1 MLKMKNSKGA
11 YAMEKLKDI
20 FYNHFD
26 GVLIILVIGTM
37 FLVLNLRFSSLF
49 EINME
54 KQLLASIDVSAQLE
68 EARDSGKIEEEAVQP
83 VDQPNE
89 PEIIDAMGLVNLEI
103 PMGVTSYDIA
113 DQLLEHGIIEDTSI
127 FIDRLI
133 ELNITDRLN
142 YGTYELSPTM
152 DIDEIIDAMSK
163 NAASIAKESL
173 GTGTPVK
180 ISIPSGSSGDTI
192 ASILQD
198 QGLIEKKQDF
208 IQTAISM
215 KLDRYLLSGTYTLN
229 KGMDLE
235 EIVKIIAHRD

>member
-1 MLKMKNSKGA
+1 
-11 YAMEKLKDI
+11 MEKLKDI

-26 GVLIILVIGTM
+26 GVLMILVIGTM
-37 FLVLNLRFSSLF
+37 FLVLNFRFSSLF

-68 EARDSGKIEEEAVQP
+68 EARALGEIEEEPAQP
-83 VDQPNE
+83 IDQPNE
-89 PEIIDAMGLVNLEI
+89 PEIIDAMGLVTLEI

-142 YGTYELSPTM
+142 YGIYELSPAM
-152 DIDEIIDAMSK
+152 DIDEIIDSMSK

-180 ISIPSGSSGDTI
+180 ITIPQGSSGDTI

-198 QGLIEKKQDF
+198 QGLIEDKQAF
-208 IQTAISM
+208 VQTSIKM

>member
-1 MLKMKNSKGA
+1 
-11 YAMEKLKDI
+11 MEKLKDI

-26 GVLIILVIGTM
+26 GVLMILVIGTM

-68 EARDSGKIEEEAVQP
+68 EARDSGKIEEEP
-83 VDQPNE
+83 TPPIDQPNE
-89 PEIIDAMGLVNLEI
+89 PEIIDATGLVTLEI

-142 YGTYELSPTM
+142 YGTYELAPTM

-180 ISIPSGSSGDTI
+180 ITIPSGSSGDTI

-198 QGLIEKKQDF
+198 QGLIENKQDF
-208 IQTAISM
+208 IQSAINM

-229 KGMDLE
+229 KGMALE

>member
-1 MLKMKNSKGA
+1 
-11 YAMEKLKDI
+11 MEKLKDI

-26 GVLIILVIGTM
+26 GVLMILVVGIM

-54 KQLLASIDVSAQLE
+54 KQLLANIDVSEQLE
-68 EARDSGKIEEEAVQP
+68 AARESGEIDEAPAPSDEPS
-83 VDQPNE
+83 E
-89 PEIIDAMGLVNLEI
+89 PEIIDATGLVTIEI

-113 DQLLEHGIIEDTSI
+113 DKLLEHGIIEDTSI

-142 YGTYELSPTM
+142 YGSYEMSPTM
-152 DIDEIIDAMSK
+152 EIDEIIDIMSK
-163 NAASIAKESL
+163 NAATLAKESL

-180 ISIPSGSSGDTI
+180 ITIPQGSSGQTI

-198 QGLIEKKQDF
+198 QGLIEDKQSF
-208 IQTAISM
+208 IQTSMNM
-215 KLDRYLLSGTYTLN
+215 KLDRYLLPGTYTLN
-229 KGMDLE
+229 KGMAME

>member
-1 MLKMKNSKGA
+1 
-11 YAMEKLKDI
+11 MEKLKDI

-26 GVLIILVIGTM
+26 GVLMILVVGIM

-54 KQLLASIDVSAQLE
+54 KQLLANIDVSAQLE
-68 EARDSGKIEEEAVQP
+68 EAVQSGQIEEEPAPSEEPGQ
-83 VDQPNE
+83 
-89 PEIIDAMGLVNLEI
+89 PEIIDATGLVTIEI

-152 DIDEIIDAMSK
+152 EIDEIIDAMSK
-163 NAASIAKESL
+163 NAATLAKESL

-180 ISIPSGSSGDTI
+180 VNIPQGSSGQTI

-198 QGLIEKKQDF
+198 QGLIADKQAF
-208 IQTAISM
+208 IQKSMEM
-215 KLDRYLLSGTYTLN
+215 KLDRYLLPGTYTLN

>member
-1 MLKMKNSKGA
+1 
-11 YAMEKLKDI
+11 MEKLKDI

-26 GVLIILVIGTM
+26 GVLMILVVGIM

-54 KQLLASIDVSAQLE
+54 KQLLANIDVSEQLE
-68 EARDSGKIEEEAVQP
+68 AARESGEIEETPAPSDEP
-83 VDQPNE
+83 TE
-89 PEIIDAMGLVNLEI
+89 PEIIDATGLVTIEI

-113 DQLLEHGIIEDTSI
+113 DKLLEHGIIEDTSI

-142 YGTYELSPTM
+142 YGSYEMSPTM
-152 DIDEIIDAMSK
+152 EIDEIIDIMSK
-163 NAASIAKESL
+163 NAATLAKESL

-180 ISIPSGSSGDTI
+180 INIPQGSSGQTI

-198 QGLIEKKQDF
+198 QGLIADKQSF
-208 IQTAISM
+208 IQTSMDM
-215 KLDRYLLSGTYTLN
+215 KLDRYLLPGTYTLN
-229 KGMDLE
+229 KGMEME

>member
-1 MLKMKNSKGA
+1 
-11 YAMEKLKDI
+11 MEKLKDI

-26 GVLIILVIGTM
+26 GVLMILVIGIM

-54 KQLLASIDVSAQLE
+54 KQLLANIDVSEQLE
-68 EARDSGKIEEEAVQP
+68 AARESGEIEENPAPLDEP
-83 VDQPNE
+83 TE
-89 PEIIDAMGLVNLEI
+89 PEIIDATGLVTIEI

-113 DQLLEHGIIEDTSI
+113 DKLLEHGVIEDTSI

-142 YGTYELSPTM
+142 YGSYEMSPTM
-152 DIDEIIDAMSK
+152 EIDEIIDIMSK
-163 NAASIAKESL
+163 NAATLAKESL

-180 ISIPSGSSGDTI
+180 INIPQGSSGQTI

-198 QGLIEKKQDF
+198 QGLIADKQAF
-208 IQTAISM
+208 IQTSMDM
-215 KLDRYLLSGTYTLN
+215 KLDRYLLPGTYTLN
-229 KGMDLE
+229 KGMEME

>member
-1 MLKMKNSKGA
+1 
-11 YAMEKLKDI
+11 MEKLKDI

-26 GVLIILVIGTM
+26 GVLMILVIGTM
-37 FLVLNLRFSSLF
+37 FLVLNFRFSSLF

-68 EARDSGKIEEEAVQP
+68 EARALGEIEEEPTQP
-83 VDQPNE
+83 IDQPNE
-89 PEIIDAMGLVNLEI
+89 PEIIDAMGLVTLEI

-142 YGTYELSPTM
+142 YGIYELSPAM
-152 DIDEIIDAMSK
+152 DIDEIIDSMSK

-180 ISIPSGSSGDTI
+180 ITIPQGSSGDTI

-198 QGLIEKKQDF
+198 QGLIEDKQAF
-208 IQTAISM
+208 VQTSIKM

>member
-1 MLKMKNSKGA
+1 
-11 YAMEKLKDI
+11 MEKLKDI

-26 GVLIILVIGTM
+26 GVLMILVIGTM

-54 KQLLASIDVSAQLE
+54 KQLLANIDVSAQLE
-68 EARDSGKIEEEAVQP
+68 EARDSGKIEEEPVQP
-83 VDQPNE
+83 TDQLNE
-89 PEIIDAMGLVNLEI
+89 PEIIDAMGLVTLDI

-142 YGTYELSPTM
+142 YGTYELAPTM

-180 ISIPSGSSGDTI
+180 ITIPSGSSGDTI

-198 QGLIEKKQDF
+198 QGLIENKQDF
-208 IQTAISM
+208 IRSAINM

-229 KGMDLE
+229 EGMALE

>member
-1 MLKMKNSKGA
+1 
-11 YAMEKLKDI
+11 MEKLKDI

-26 GVLIILVIGTM
+26 GVLMILVVGIM

-54 KQLLASIDVSAQLE
+54 KQLLANIDVSEQLE
-68 EARDSGKIEEEAVQP
+68 AARESGEIEETPAPSDEP
-83 VDQPNE
+83 TE
-89 PEIIDAMGLVNLEI
+89 PEIIDATGLVTIEI

-113 DQLLEHGIIEDTSI
+113 DKLLEHGIIESTSI

-142 YGTYELSPTM
+142 YGSYEMSPTM
-152 DIDEIIDAMSK
+152 EIDEIIDIMSK
-163 NAASIAKESL
+163 NAATLAKESL

-180 ISIPSGSSGDTI
+180 INIPQGSSGQTI

-198 QGLIEKKQDF
+198 QGLIADKQAF
-208 IQTAISM
+208 IQTSMDM
-215 KLDRYLLSGTYTLN
+215 KLDRYLLPGTYTLN
-229 KGMDLE
+229 KGMEME

>member
-1 MLKMKNSKGA
+1 
-11 YAMEKLKDI
+11 MEKLKDI

-26 GVLIILVIGTM
+26 GVLMILVIGIM

-54 KQLLASIDVSAQLE
+54 KELLASIDVSEQLE
-68 EARDSGKIEEEAVQP
+68 AARESGEIEAEPEPSDEP
-83 VDQPNE
+83 TE
-89 PEIIDAMGLVNLEI
+89 PEIIDATGLVTIEI

-113 DQLLEHGIIEDTSI
+113 DKLLEHGIIESTDI

-142 YGTYELSPTM
+142 YGTYEMSPTM
-152 DIDEIIDAMSK
+152 EIDEIIDIMSK
-163 NAASIAKESL
+163 NAATLAKESL

-180 ISIPSGSSGDTI
+180 ITIPKGSSGETI

-198 QGLIEKKQDF
+198 QGLIEDKQAF
-208 IQTAISM
+208 IQTSMKM
-215 KLDRYLLSGTYTLN
+215 KLDRYLLPGTYTLN
-229 KGMDLE
+229 KGMALE
-235 EIVKIIAHRD
+235 EIIKIIAHRD

>member
-1 MLKMKNSKGA
+1 
-11 YAMEKLKDI
+11 MEKLKDI

-26 GVLIILVIGTM
+26 GVLMILVIGIM

-54 KQLLASIDVSAQLE
+54 KQLLANIDVSEQLE
-68 EARDSGKIEEEAVQP
+68 AARESGEIEENPAPLDEP
-83 VDQPNE
+83 TE
-89 PEIIDAMGLVNLEI
+89 PEIIDATGLVTIEI

-113 DQLLEHGIIEDTSI
+113 DKLLEHGVIEDTSI

-142 YGTYELSPTM
+142 YGSYEMSPTM
-152 DIDEIIDAMSK
+152 EIDEIIDIMSK
-163 NAASIAKESL
+163 NAATLAKESL

-180 ISIPSGSSGDTI
+180 INIPQGSSGQTI

-198 QGLIEKKQDF
+198 QGLIADKQAF
-208 IQTAISM
+208 IQTSMDM

-229 KGMDLE
+229 KGMEME